1 MRVQPRLPAD
11 LDLDALSPTDRLY
24 TRMGGILAHRPR
36 LASAFAE
43 FGPVLAREAELPA
56 RLRELVRLRIAFHNQ
71 CRSCMSIRYSS
82 GRDAGVSEDLVCSL
96 ARPSESPDLSDAEK
110 AALRFADLFATDH
123 LAIDDEVFDALRRH
137 FDDGEI
143 VELAMVCAHYVASG
157 RLMAVMRVTE
167 DLPAAA
173 RADGPVAPWALD
185 GTVEVRDV

>member
-36 LASAFAE
+36 LASAFAG

-173 RADGPVAPWALD
+173 RAEGPVAPWALD